1 MIYAFNRVI
10 HILHTNESEARV
22 REFII
27 VPWFICECYI
37 FKFEYLCFCVRII
50 TSDRLSKAPLLS
62 LFTWSLNSKS
72 NKRKLARGEASRK
85 ARRRI
90 KEGNALHWRFSN
102 WRNFECLSGG
112 FLLEILCLEE
122 LKSSIDKSA
131 ASTKPQ
137 RTPGLMV
144 IYCACIIVQLPSR
157 NCFRSSDEGGKVLI
171 RGIRGK
177 TLIYPIWIIFL
188 FDWLRIYMFFSSL
201 FHFGLFSFLRSLSAF
216 CNSNRTVNFYGFIG
230 MKLSFLEWLW

>member
-22 REFII
+22 REFI
-27 VPWFICECYI
+27 VPWFICECWI

-62 LFTWSLNSKS
+62 LFSWSLNSKS

-102 WRNFECLSGG
+102 WSNFECLSGG
-112 FLLEILCLEE
+112 FHLKYYAWKNSKVPSINQLHQQNRRETRFDGYLLCLYNSSTSKQ
-122 LKSSIDKSA
+122 KSLSLIRRRRKSA
-131 ASTKPQ
+131 DSRKNSHLPDLNNFSIRLVTN
-137 RTPGLMV
+137 LYV
-144 IYCACIIVQLPSR
+144 FQLFIS
-157 NCFRSSDEGGKVLI
+157 FRF
-171 RGIRGK
+171 
-177 TLIYPIWIIFL
+177 Y
-188 FDWLRIYMFFSSL
+188 SL
-201 FHFGLFSFLRSLSAF
+201 FSPSLSAF